1 MLRAQAFEGLF
12 TLLPILLVAVVS
24 VILRA
29 RAARRRKQREEAA
42 QSAKTT
48 QSPSSVQKTD
58 RAAETGRKP
67 APRLGSQ
74 FPWLRE
80 SAEIYPPPTGPAS
93 ASSTASPAQQPPRP
107 QVASR
112 ESYAYPP
119 PLSLNDLK
127 NSTATGAQAQSRLI
141 PRPTVLP
148 ESVERAAVRRESLM
162 PDGVRQTAVDRD
174 TRLPER
180 VSRMAGT
187 RRAVPRTVALPD
199 GKSWMAVPLQER
211 RQRMKARED
220 SGVGET
226 KAAAARPSTIAA
238 RLEKLP
244 PLKRAVIWAEILGP
258 PGGRE

>member
-1 MLRAQAFEGLF
+1 MLRAQAFEGLL

-48 QSPSSVQKTD
+48 QSPGSVQKTD
-58 RAAETGRKP
+58 RAAETDRKP

-141 PRPTVLP
+141 PRSTVLP
-148 ESVERAAVRRESLM
+148 DSVERTAVRRESLM
-162 PDGVRQTAVDRD
+162 PDGVRQTAVDRGP
-174 TRLPER
+174 RLPER

-187 RRAVPRTVALPD
+187 RTAVLPD
-199 GKSWMAVPLQER
+199 GKSRMAVPRQDL
-211 RQRMKARED
+211 RQRMQAQRDSSVSKA
-220 SGVGET
+220 
-226 KAAAARPSTIAA
+226 KAAVARPSSITS